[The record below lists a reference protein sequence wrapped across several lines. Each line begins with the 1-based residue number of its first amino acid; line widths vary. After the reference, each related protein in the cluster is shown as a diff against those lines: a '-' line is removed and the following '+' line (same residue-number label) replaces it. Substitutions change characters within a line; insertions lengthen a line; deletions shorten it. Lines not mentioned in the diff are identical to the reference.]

1 MHAAGLWAARQAG
14 AQKPEAGLP
23 WASAGQVTHMA
34 TLLAGGERVLMS
46 GAGADGLGCWWLWL
60 RGPQGCPGGFLA
72 GEWAGA
78 SFRVRPRPMFC

>member
-46 GAGADGLGCWWLWL
+46 GAGAVGGCGCE
-60 RGPQGCPGGFLA
+60 GPRDAQ
-72 GEWAGA
+72 GA
-78 SFRVRPRPMFC
+78 SWRGSGQVPRSE